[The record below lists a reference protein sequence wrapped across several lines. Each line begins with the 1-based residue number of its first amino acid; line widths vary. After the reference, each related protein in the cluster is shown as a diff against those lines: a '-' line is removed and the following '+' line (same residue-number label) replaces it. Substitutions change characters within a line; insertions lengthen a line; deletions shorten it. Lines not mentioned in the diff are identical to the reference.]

1 MDWVKIDCIFF
12 YVCIV
17 IRLWFMSWF
26 FLGEDGEFVFLLVE
40 GEVKK

>member
-17 IRLWFMSWF
+17 IWFMSWF